1 MINKKTKN
9 RIIGVAVFLLMI
21 ALGIVA
27 AGPILNTIPGR
38 YRVALAERA
47 PFASNI
53 LEGAIELFI
62 PVPDVLPAPVV
73 EANEA
78 EIDISALL
86 EVELPT
92 LVPTLA
98 PPTVT
103 PTFTAVPP
111 TPEAVTEAIVEEP
124 TAEPTDIP
132 PTPTPLPTNTPTPE
146 PLPAS
151 VVLEGMGVIRQTF
164 NNCGPANL
172 TQVMN
177 WHGSGISQTEV
188 ATYLKPN
195 TEDRNVSPWQIVDYV
210 NEESFDGLQAAA
222 FSGGNLEM
230 IKQFIANEIPVV
242 VEKGYE
248 LPDTGWWGHY
258 LTIYGYDDET
268 EQFYTQDSFL
278 GPWDG
283 SGRLETYEDID
294 FFWQQFNYTFY
305 VVFQPN
311 QQETV
316 NNIIGEELLDE
327 FTMWAQAAARAE
339 QESKDDPENPFIWFN
354 LGTALT
360 RMGELTGEI
369 QYYNAGAQAFDTA
382 REIGL
387 PSRMLWYQFR
397 PYYAYNKVGRLQDV
411 IDLADATLTTQGGRN
426 VEETY
431 WHKGHALA
439 GLGDVIGARDA
450 YAQAL
455 IVNSNFYPAQF
466 SLDWA
471 NSIIGGN

>member
-1 MINKKTKN
+1 MMNKKTKN
-9 RIIGVAVFLLMI
+9 WFIGVTVILLLTAVVIGF
-21 ALGIVA
+21 AN
-27 AGPILNTIPGR
+27 PILNSIPGR
-38 YRVALAERA
+38 YRVALAERV

-53 LEGAIELFI
+53 LEGAIDVFI
-62 PVPDVLPAPVV
+62 PVPDVLPAPVA
-73 EANEA
+73 EASE
-78 EIDISALL
+78 EVDISALL

-92 LVPTLA
+92 LVPTVS

-111 TPEAVTEAIVEEP
+111 TEEPVEEVIDA
-124 TAEPTDIP
+124 TAEPTDVP

-146 PLPAS
+146 PLPVS
-151 VVLEGMGVIRQTF
+151 VVLEGMGVIQQTF

-177 WHGSGISQTEV
+177 WHGSDITQTEV

-210 NEESFDGLQAAA
+210 NEETFGALEAAA
-222 FSGGNLEM
+222 FSGGTLEM
-230 IKQFIANEIPVV
+230 IKHFIANDIPVV
-242 VEKGYE
+242 VEKGYQ

-268 EQFYTQDSFL
+268 ELFYTQDSFL
-278 GPWDG
+278 GPFDG
-283 SGRLETYEDID
+283 SGRIETYEDID

-305 VVFQPN
+305 VVFEPSER
-311 QQETV
+311 ETV
-316 NNIIGEELLDE
+316 NAIMGEEMLDE
-327 FTMWAQAAARAE
+327 FTMWSITAARAE
-339 QESKDDPENPFIWFN
+339 QETQEKPEDTFAWFN

-360 RMGELTGEI
+360 RLGELTGEQ
-369 QYYNAGAQAFDTA
+369 QYYTAGAQAFDQS

-387 PSRMLWYQFR
+387 PARMLWYQFR

-439 GLGDVIGARDA
+439 GLGDVVGARDA

-455 IVNSNFYPAQF
+455 VVNSNFYPAQF

-471 NSIIGGN
+471 NSVLNN